1 MLKPAELIELTVEN
15 DLKLPSIEGRL
26 FCSRRN
32 PEREAALWIENHR
45 QVLKSARQVS
55 VLGLG
60 AGFHIVALPTHLE
73 IQVIE
78 LRPQL
83 IARWQEMGWGQNLPN
98 TRITLQVD
106 AAKVE
111 GPILEFRPAW
121 SGLEAQYETMS
132 RNLRGVHRSALE
144 NEAERKDL
152 WILAQALQKARLP
165 ENLELTIKDIV
176 NLIPIENQSEEARLW
191 RALRELVA

>member
-1 MLKPAELIELTVEN
+1 MLKPAELIELTIEN
-15 DLKLPSIEGRL
+15 ELKLPSIEGRL

-45 QVLKSARQVS
+45 QVLKSAQAVL

-60 AGFHIVALPTHLE
+60 AGFHLAALPKQLK

-78 LRPQL
+78 LRPPL
-83 IARWQEMGWGQNLPN
+83 IARWQAMGASENLQ
-98 TRITLQVD
+98 IID
-106 AAKVE
+106 AADIEISETPV
-111 GPILEFRPAW
+111 LEFRPAW
-121 SGLEAQYETMS
+121 SGLESQYEALS
-132 RNLRGVHRSALE
+132 RNLRGLHRSALQR
-144 NEAERKDL
+144 EADRKDL
-152 WILAQALQKARLP
+152 WILAQALQNARLP